1 MRSRSF
7 SLIRFGALRPRCAV
21 TRNSNPSRRPH
32 RRCLSQPEA
41 LSIKKSLPPAVLLGM
56 QTLPLSSKGRNG
68 QLLDSKTS
76 MRLRAFRFLSE
87 RFAQRERPSVAAE
100 FILFAVIVLTSTWSI
115 LSLAQAMRLNL

>member
-1 MRSRSF
+1 
-7 SLIRFGALRPRCAV
+7 
-21 TRNSNPSRRPH
+21 
-32 RRCLSQPEA
+32 
-41 LSIKKSLPPAVLLGM
+41 M

-76 MRLRAFRFLSE
+76 MRLRAFRFVSE

-115 LSLAQAMRLNL
+115 HSLAQAMMLNL